1 MRLRGCPTSA
11 TFLRRDTPTM
21 DNAAHRSRTRRPLVT
36 LLCLTLASNTAA
48 VIRLPASR
56 GLCPTTSAAA
66 VHSRAAVFF
75 CQSELEWRRQQS
87 EAGGLASEPSEA
99 EEAAPESGATAGYV
113 GSVYSESLQTAARTK
128 GGKLPPNLSTS
139 VDDMNFFGATGG
151 GQLTRENIQNAQK
164 TLSPRINAMDAL
176 SAACKEK
183 SPSAER
189 LSELIGDAYQV
200 GVAVDA

>member
-1 MRLRGCPTSA
+1 
-11 TFLRRDTPTM
+11 
-21 DNAAHRSRTRRPLVT
+21 
-36 LLCLTLASNTAA
+36 
-48 VIRLPASR
+48 
-56 GLCPTTSAAA
+56 
-66 VHSRAAVFF
+66 
-75 CQSELEWRRQQS
+75 
-87 EAGGLASEPSEA
+87 
-99 EEAAPESGATAGYV
+99 
-113 GSVYSESLQTAARTK
+113 
-128 GGKLPPNLSTS
+128 
-139 VDDMNFFGATGG
+139 MNFFGATGG